1 MLQEDP
7 PDARGAWRRMKGWYK
22 AAVTRGPPPAR
33 ATLERI
39 TAEQTELYR
48 RVPSPGENIPINVE
62 PTNIDDSVPTEDEV
76 EAAVKKL
83 RRNRAGGPSRIR
95 AENIKGWLASA
106 RRGGMAEEKG
116 RTKTATEEE
125 GEDLWAKVVELTQ
138 TAFREGKLAEE
149 ATWQAVV
156 MLPKGKGEFWGI
168 RLVEV
173 VWKILTLILHRRLA
187 AIKLHD
193 VLHACK

>member
-1 MLQEDP
+1 
-7 PDARGAWRRMKGWYK
+7 MKGWYK

-39 TAEQTELYR
+39 TANQTELYC
-48 RVPSPGENIPINVE
+48 RVPPPGEGILIHVE
-62 PTNIDDSVPTEDEV
+62 ETSIDDSVPMEDEV

-83 RRNRAGGPSRIR
+83 RRNRAGGPSGIR
-95 AENIKGWLASA
+95 AENIKGWLAAA
-106 RRGGMAEEKG
+106 RRGGKAEEKG
-116 RTKTATEEE
+116 KTKTAAEEE

-156 MLPKGKGEFWGI
+156 MSAEG
-168 RLVEV
+168 R
-173 VWKILTLILHRRLA
+173 
-187 AIKLHD
+187 D
-193 VLHACK
+193 